1 MIQDTEQQI
10 KFDTQQNN
18 VVVLGG
24 NDLKFKS
31 WAYSGLWYMA
41 GFGLLWVFWFLFGFL
56 CLFLNSVQ
64 DIYFTAYNLYKSTL

>member
-1 MIQDTEQQI
+1 MKLISECSSHNCFDSYVIHPTMIQDTEQQI

-31 WAYSGLWYMA
+31 WAYSGL
-41 GFGLLWVFWFLFGFL
+41 
-56 CLFLNSVQ
+56 
-64 DIYFTAYNLYKSTL
+64 